1 MTQDNVLARRRTL
14 ASMIEDGCV
23 DSQVI
28 DELLPDGV
36 PLPDE
41 DVFWDYKESLP
52 ILHASPS
59 ASEKEDYAAE
69 MGEIAKDAVAFHNMY
84 GGYLVVGIRD
94 GDRAVCGFESAF
106 DANDLAKKIQGA
118 TREALDVKFRTVRL
132 NGVHQGKSLGLLFI
146 PRRARQ
152 KDPVQFLKD
161 APSSKTGK
169 RAYLANEI
177 FMRSGEECRRATTSS
192 DISLLFNRERIGL
205 AAASTDS
212 TFIENNLPAKDPN
225 LIEFVGRDEQL
236 DDLWRWFVDRYTAVK
251 LLSGSG
257 GVGKTSIAWTFCD
270 AVARTPPAGLEK
282 VVWLTA
288 KKRTYAA
295 LLGSYVEIAHTHFTD
310 LPSLL
315 LAMLGELGVGEKQLP
330 EEPSREDLIE
340 ECISAI
346 RTWPC
351 LLVVDDID
359 SLPKEDQYD
368 VFRTIST
375 IFDRVTATG
384 VTRARA
390 LLTARLNLGA
400 APGQLMQV
408 SGLPLKDFEEYVV
421 AAAKA
426 VNAPLPSGAALAAD
440 LKKLHDASNGS
451 PLFAAA
457 ILRLVAKAEPLSRA
471 IKQYRGADGE
481 EVRRFAFERELDSL
495 SDTQLRVL
503 FAAVHLRDCSI
514 ASLVKATQGNRTV
527 VRDDVAALRD
537 YHLASLGPP
546 VGGFARDE
554 PLVSVPSEIA
564 AMADLIRKKIPDPKR
579 IETNCAKLN
588 RAEGS
593 ADRSAARHFQRVVEY
608 WAEDDHQLAVEAAEH
623 ASRDV
628 PANPDIWC
636 LLGRAYMKVSPPEAQ
651 KADAALRK
659 ATEMGSQRPE
669 LLPLRIEAKELLGDW
684 MGILQLL
691 EGNSS
696 GLNANETFAL
706 ARANQA
712 LGEAQ
717 ARGGAW
723 AAAET
728 YYLRGATAIRN
739 AFNAHRA
746 HGLVDP
752 LIQLKNDLMVAY
764 VTAVSRR
771 VERDDEKIDIW
782 DAAAKAWQFDVHHRG
797 AMTAGIN
804 AAAAWWAA
812 ASRRDKA
819 DESTLERARGVLRGL
834 QMLSA
839 RLAQRGPGWL
849 PVADLADRVASRL
862 VPTTT
867 AYAERLRKRAN

>member
-1 MTQDNVLARRRTL
+1 MAQDNVLARRRIL
-14 ASMIEDGCV
+14 AQFVEEGCV
-23 DSQVI
+23 DDRVI
-28 DELLPDGV
+28 GELLPDNI

-52 ILHASPS
+52 ILRISPS
-59 ASEKEDYAAE
+59 ADEKEEYAGK

-84 GGYLVVGIRD
+84 GGYLLVGIRD
-94 GDRAVCGFESAF
+94 GDRAVCGFEGAF
-106 DANDLAKKIQGA
+106 DANDLCKKVHGA
-118 TREALDVKFRTVRL
+118 TRETIDVKYRAL
-132 NGVHQGKSLGLLFI
+132 PLSGVHHGKILGLLYI
-146 PRRARQ
+146 PRRPKH

-161 APSSKTGK
+161 APASKTGK
-169 RAYLANEI
+169 KAFLANEI
-177 FMRSGEECRRATTSS
+177 YMRSGEECRKATTSA
-192 DISLLFNRERIGL
+192 DISLLFNRERLGL
-205 AAASTDS
+205 AAASIDS

-225 LIEFVGRDEQL
+225 LIEFVGRDDQL
-236 DDLWRWFVDRYTAVK
+236 DDLWRWFVDRFTAVK

-270 AVARTPPAGLEK
+270 AVSRTPPAGLEK
-282 VVWLTA
+282 VIWLTA

-295 LLGSYVEIAHTHFTD
+295 LQGSYIEIAHTHFTD

-315 LAMLGELGVGEKQLP
+315 LAMLAELGVGEKQLP

-340 ECISAI
+340 ECISAV
-346 RTWPC
+346 RSWPC

-375 IFDRVTATG
+375 IFDRVIAAG

-408 SGLPLKDFEEYVV
+408 SGLPLRDFYEYVV
-421 AAAKA
+421 TAANA
-426 VNAPLPSGAALAAD
+426 VNAPLPSGAALKAD
-440 LKKLHDASNGS
+440 IKRLHDASNGS

-457 ILRLVAKAEPLSRA
+457 ILRLVARGEPFSRA
-471 IKQYRGADGE
+471 LKQYKGADGE

-495 SDTQLRVL
+495 TDNQLRVL
-503 FAAVHLRDCSI
+503 FAAVHLQDCSI
-514 ASLVKATQGNRTV
+514 ASLVDATQGNRTV
-527 VRDDVAALRD
+527 VRDDVSALRD
-537 YHLASLGPP
+537 YHLASLEAP

-564 AMADLIRKKIPDPKR
+564 AMADIIRKKIVDPKR
-579 IETNCAKLN
+579 IETNCARLN

-593 ADRSAARHFQRVVEY
+593 ADRSAARHFQRVLEY
-608 WAEDDHQLAVEAAEH
+608 WADDDHSLAVEAAEH
-623 ASRDV
+623 ASREV
-628 PANPDIWC
+628 PRNPDIWC
-636 LLGRAYMKVSPPEAQ
+636 LLGRAYMKLSPPEAQ

-659 ATEMGSQRPE
+659 ATELGSQRPE
-669 LLPLRIEAKELLGDW
+669 LLPLRLEAKQVLGDQV
-684 MGILQLL
+684 GIVQLL
-691 EGNSS
+691 ETMTTSLS
-696 GLNANETFAL
+696 ANETFAL
-706 ARANQA
+706 ARANQV

-717 ARGGAW
+717 ARANAW

-728 YYLRGATAIRN
+728 YFLRGATAIRD

-752 LIQLKNDLMVAY
+752 LMQLKNDLMVAY

-771 VERDDEKIDIW
+771 IERQDNKIDVW
-782 DAAAKAWQFDVHHRG
+782 DAAAKAWQYDVHHRG
-797 AMTAGIN
+797 AMTSGIN
-804 AAAAWWAA
+804 AAAEWWAA
-812 ASRRDKA
+812 ASRRDRPDA
-819 DESTLERARGVLRGL
+819 ATLDRARGVMRGL

-839 RLAQRGPGWL
+839 KLEQRGPGWL
-849 PVADLADRVASRL
+849 PVADLAVRVSRHMSATASSYSQVL
-862 VPTTT
+862 
-867 AYAERLRKRAN
+867 ERVR